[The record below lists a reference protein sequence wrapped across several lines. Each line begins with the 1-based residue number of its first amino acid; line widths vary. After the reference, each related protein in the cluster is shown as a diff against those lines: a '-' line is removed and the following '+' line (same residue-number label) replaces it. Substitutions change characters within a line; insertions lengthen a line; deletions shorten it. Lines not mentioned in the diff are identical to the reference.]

1 MREPVYKSQYGCAME
16 ATADIIGG
24 KWKTVIL
31 CYLSKGPK
39 RFNELRRLLPGVTQ
53 RILTLQLRELEQDGI
68 VHREIYKEVP
78 PKVEYSLTE
87 FGDSLGP
94 IIVQM
99 LDWGEHYM
107 EQIQARKEQRM
118 LHTTEP
124 TLSLS
129 ILHKEKEST

>member
-1 MREPVYKSQYGCAME
+1 MRKPAYACQYGCAVE

-24 KWKTVIL
+24 KWKAVIL
-31 CYLSKGPK
+31 YYLFEGPK
-39 RFNELRRLLPGVTQ
+39 RFNELRKRLPEVTQ
-53 RILTLQLRELEQDGI
+53 RMLTLQLRELEQDGI

-87 FGDSLGP
+87 FGTSLGP

-107 EQIQARKEQRM
+107 EQIQARKGQR
-118 LHTTEP
+118 LSSPEEP
-124 TLSLS
+124 
-129 ILHKEKEST
+129 I